1 MKLQLPKIYFS
12 GILFAFLIANIAQAQ
27 PFRGC
32 ATGKERVRPVNA
44 NFEKE
49 ILRLVN
55 VERKKRGLN
64 SLTWNENMARAARY
78 HAADMAH
85 DDYFKHA
92 SLDKGGREV
101 CATFAR
107 IRKFGAGSAENIA
120 AGGNT
125 PAGTMRQWMNSPGH
139 KRNILSAGAKSL
151 GVGYYYKPGLR
162 NKWRHYWVQ
171 NFSARATN
179 GGSGGNSGGGNS
191 GGGNSGNSGKGRS
204 KLSPTRSYRSNAIA
218 TLEIRNRTKGVLK
231 GYWVDYKGQEKFYF
245 NLSPGKSHKQPTATK
260 NLWIIKNAQG
270 RVVRKIFMK
279 KWYQLISIGRNQRG
293 NGGGKM
299 IRRNR
304 SFSSKTKATLKITNR
319 TPGKLMGYWVD
330 EKGRER
336 YYFTINTGGTYTQ
349 NTFTKHLWRIK
360 NARGRVVRRIF
371 MKKQFVNRIIR

>member
-1 MKLQLPKIYFS
+1 MKQQLLKTWTTSVF
-12 GILFAFLIANIAQAQ
+12 LAFLITNLTQAQ

-32 ATGKERVRPVNA
+32 ASGSERVPAVNA
-44 NFEKE
+44 AFEKE

-55 VERKKRGLN
+55 IERKKRGLR
-64 SLTWNENMARAARY
+64 SLTWNEKMARAARY

-85 DDYFKHA
+85 DDYFNHA
-92 SLDKGGREV
+92 SFDKGGKQV

-107 IRKFGAGSAENIA
+107 IRKFGSGSAENIA
-120 AGGNT
+120 AGGST

-139 KRNILSAGAKSL
+139 KKNILSVGAKSL
-151 GVGYYYKPGLR
+151 GVGYYSKTGLR

-171 NFSARATN
+171 NFSRETTN
-179 GGSGGNSGGGNS
+179 GRSGGSSSGGNSGS
-191 GGGNSGNSGKGRS
+191 KTGKGRS

-218 TLEIRNRTKGVLK
+218 TLEIRNRTKGMLK
-231 GYWVDYKGQEKFYF
+231 GYWVDYKGREQFYF
-245 NLSPGKSHKQPTATK
+245 NLAPGKSHKQPTATK

-279 KWYQLISIGRNQRG
+279 KWFQLISIGRNQRG

-304 SFSSKTKATLKITNR
+304 SFSSTTKATLKIANR

-330 EKGRER
+330 QKGRER
-336 YYFTINTGGTYTQ
+336 YYFTINQGETYTQ

-360 NARGRVVRRIF
+360 NARGKVVRRIF
-371 MKKQFVNRIIR
+371 MKKQFVNRVIK